1 MNIVI
6 TGAGGFL
13 GQHLI
18 NYLNK
23 TLSKDFS
30 IFSLGNKKVPN
41 CKNYNID
48 DITDKEQINLAISS
62 IKPDYLFHLAG
73 TSDNSL
79 DDDSIKS
86 VNITYANN
94 LLSSLEKNN
103 LHNHTKI
110 IVVGSSAEY
119 GPIKH
124 NDLPINE
131 GLKPKPKTIYGKTK
145 YEQTLNSILWQ
156 QSHRKLVV
164 VRPFN
169 IIGKNMPKH
178 LAIGNFYS
186 QIHLM
191 PYKGILKTGNLNIK
205 RDFIDVFDVVCIMW
219 KLINNNKAYGEVVN
233 ICTGIP
239 SLLIDLVNQM
249 ISLSEK
255 KIKCKIEKNR
265 VRNDDIKVHYGDNK
279 KLISIIGNYEFI
291 FWKKTIIK
299 IMQA

>member
-23 TLSKDFS
+23 ILIKDFF
-30 IFSLGNKKVPN
+30 IFNLSSKKIPN
-41 CKNYNID
+41 CKNYKID
-48 DITDKEQINLAISS
+48 DITDIEQINLAISS

-79 DDDSIKS
+79 DDDSIKA
-86 VNITYANN
+86 VNIIYANN

-110 IVVGSSAEY
+110 IIVGSSAEY
-119 GPIKH
+119 GYINP

-131 GLKPKPKTIYGKTK
+131 DLKPKPESIYGKTK

-169 IIGKNMPKH
+169 IIGENIPKH

-186 QIHLM
+186 QIQLI
-191 PYKGILKTGNLNIK
+191 PYEGILKTGNLNIK
-205 RDFIDVFDVVCIMW
+205 RDFIDVYDVVCIMW

-233 ICTGIP
+233 ICTGTP

-291 FWKKTIIK
+291 FWKKTINK
-299 IMQA
+299 IMQN